1 METIQV
7 EEKRRVRL
15 PVIGKPEESGVDVDA
30 ILREF
35 ESEQRAKLGLDKKD
49 QWHCLLYTSGR
60 LFQPVKRGLGIA
72 VCGAGRRA
80 G

>member
-15 PVIGKPEESGVDVDA
+15 PVIGKPEQSGVDVDA

-35 ESEQRAKLGLDKKD
+35 EAEQRAKLGLDKQHV
-49 QWHCLLYTSGR
+49 QWRDEVHQRWT
-60 LFQPVKRGLGIA
+60 A
-72 VCGAGRRA
+72 VAASTHRPTPCSVAG
-80 G
+80 

>member
-49 QWHCLLYTSGR
+49 QWHDEVHQRWTASQRPHTTMLCG
-60 LFQPVKRGLGIA
+60 GLTMA
-72 VCGAGRRA
+72 QDLS
-80 G
+80 